1 MEAIFKRRS
10 VRKFT
15 SDQISDQ
22 DMEKLLKAAM
32 RAPSAGNEQP
42 WEFVVIR
49 DRENMVKVLEFHPYA
64 TMLKKADCA
73 IVVCGNLERKKF
85 PEDYWIQD
93 CSAATQNLL
102 LEAVALGLGAVW
114 LGVYP
119 LKERVSGFQKLLGL
133 PDSVIPLNAV
143 ALGYP
148 AEIPEPV
155 DSYLP
160 ERIHWDKW

>member
-15 SDQISDQ
+15 SDRISDQ
-22 DMEKLLKAAM
+22 DMEKLLRAAM

-42 WEFVVIR
+42 WEFIVLR
-49 DRENMVKVLEFHPYA
+49 DRETMVNVLEFHPYA
-64 TMLKKADCA
+64 TMLKEADCA
-73 IVVCGNLERKKF
+73 VVVCGNLERKKF
-85 PEDYWIQD
+85 TEDYWVQD

-102 LEAVALGLGAVW
+102 LEAVELGLGAVW

-119 LKERVSGFQKLLGL
+119 LKERVAGFQKLLNL

-148 AEIPEPV
+148 SIAPDPADTYV
-155 DSYLP
+155 P
-160 ERIHWDKW
+160 GRIHWEKW